1 MTFETIPARIRSF
14 IRQRIAARKLQ
25 RIVEARRNSAEIEQ
39 YRRKREAALLGI
51 LRREVSL

>member
-1 MTFETIPARIRSF
+1 MIR
-14 IRQRIAARKLQ
+14 RWLAARKLQ
-25 RIVEARRNSAEIEQ
+25 RIVEARRNSAEIKQ

>member
-1 MTFETIPARIRSF
+1 MIR
-14 IRQRIAARKLQ
+14 RWLAARKLQ
-25 RIVEARRNSAEIEQ
+25 RIVDARRNSAEIQQ